1 MSEAKP
7 NSDKRQRR
15 ALLGLAAMFFVPVAA
30 AFFLYYG
37 TSIRPHATANHGDL
51 LTPARALP
59 IVALPRP
66 DGTQSDAAW
75 LRGHWTFLYF
85 GEGRCD
91 TACRSALYQ
100 MRQVRLS
107 LARDMT
113 RVERVFLASGNCCD
127 MTILARAHPDLVT
140 LRATSAASPLVSL
153 LPIYN
158 GVPALAAGRIYI
170 VDPLGNVMLSYA
182 PEAAGKGMLEDMKRL
197 LKLSHIG

>member
-1 MSEAKP
+1 MTETSTNA
-7 NSDKRQRR
+7 DARQRR

-37 TSIRPHATANHGDL
+37 TTVRPHATANHGDL

-59 IVALPRP
+59 VIALPRP
-66 DGTQSDAAW
+66 DGSPSDAGW
-75 LRGHWTFLYF
+75 LQGHWTFLYY
-85 GEGRCD
+85 GEGVCD
-91 TACRSALYQ
+91 AACKSALYQ

-107 LARDMT
+107 LGRDMT
-113 RVERVFLASGNCCD
+113 RVERVFLASGDCCD
-127 MTILARAHPDLVT
+127 LPFLAREHAGLVT
-140 LRATSAASPLVSL
+140 LRASSAAGPLVAL
-153 LPIYN
+153 LPIYK
-158 GVPALAAGRIYI
+158 GVPALASGRIYI